1 MRFSIIDIEKKLEVF
16 FENKIQS
23 LFNKNPLITLTD
35 DLIEEFENGIRE
47 LNGARIAPNIIKIYI
62 QEKNLFNEDE
72 LSEWRVFAQQLL
84 SELSENN
91 TYKLMGPIHI
101 EAFFDKTIKNP
112 HNILASYSVSA
123 SGKTINILAKPP
135 LIPNE
140 KNING
145 AFLILWNEEIY
156 ELTKN
161 VTNIGRREDNDLII
175 DNLKVSRMH
184 AQIRCSRDSFL
195 LIDTDSVSGTKVNG
209 NLIKQH
215 QLSNGDVIEIAD
227 VPLIFSNE
235 SNFGENQPRSTVT
248 KAIKTRISKKK

>member
-35 DLIEEFENGIRE
+35 DLIEEFENSIRE

-135 LIPNE
+135 LMPNE
-140 KNING
+140 KNIIRIPIIDKPVFLMFAYG
-145 AFLILWNEEIY
+145 AFTAPNS
-156 ELTKN
+156 
-161 VTNIGRREDNDLII
+161 
-175 DNLKVSRMH
+175 LKY
-184 AQIRCSRDSFL
+184 C
-195 LIDTDSVSGTKVNG
+195 
-209 NLIKQH
+209 
-215 QLSNGDVIEIAD
+215 VIW
-227 VPLIFSNE
+227 L
-235 SNFGENQPRSTVT
+235 
-248 KAIKTRISKKK
+248 